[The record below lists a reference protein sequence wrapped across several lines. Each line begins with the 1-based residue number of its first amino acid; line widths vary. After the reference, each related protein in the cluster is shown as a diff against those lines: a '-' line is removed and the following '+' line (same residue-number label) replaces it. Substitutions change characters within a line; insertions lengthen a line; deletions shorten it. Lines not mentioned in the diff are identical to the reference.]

1 MNNQLPS
8 NHQGE
13 IFATVICTIAKVG
26 SVRIFALH
34 HMNMRYSFF
43 LALLP
48 LVACRP
54 ELVEEQKIDLSKEL
68 VGTWEVIELKT
79 TNHSY
84 LGEDTTF
91 VLDIKEADWGRLYG
105 VKPFRTE
112 FINDGKLKRTHYLL
126 NGNITDVVNGLWK
139 VTGDSLRIIEPNI
152 TFYYMP
158 TLDGEK
164 LTLTGRVDNDQDGE
178 VDDDYY
184 ASFRLVS
191 RTR

>member
-1 MNNQLPS
+1 
-8 NHQGE
+8 
-13 IFATVICTIAKVG
+13 
-26 SVRIFALH
+26 
-34 HMNMRYSFF
+34 MRYSFF

-54 ELVEEQKIDLSKEL
+54 EPVEEQKIDLSKEL